1 MILRSDHGNQY
12 FNDLIQHNVWY
23 TPTLRVVALEI
34 EPSFTFLEIR
44 MRCRWI
50 AAAFIGLLLSATA
63 QSQTTALPAHSFFH
77 VQLGNSASAQPTSGR
92 LLLFAVEAK
101 TAEAEAKTES
111 DGKSSV
117 VDEVDANPFSAT
129 QTSVAA
135 REVSRWTPGQ
145 INDIDADQLAFP
157 AGYSQLQPGDYYV
170 QAVLDVDH
178 TYNYAGRGA
187 GDLVSEVVKLHLPI
201 ASIPTLTLSKALPA
215 RDPWTLSASTP
226 AAIRALLPEAHQ
238 HANLVEFVS
247 PSLSAFWGR
256 PITMRGWVLT
266 PPGYDAKAGKRYP
279 TVYYTQG
286 FGGNNDRVSGPLA
299 TVYAAMSKGEMP
311 PMIWVF
317 LDESSPTGTHE
328 FADSI
333 NNGPWGQAL
342 TTELIPQLES
352 QYRMDAK
359 SSGRFLNGHSS
370 GGWATLWLQTRYPKI
385 FGGTWSTSPDP
396 SDFHDFTGIDLY
408 APHANAYRKPDG
420 LAYPLVRDHDKVLGT
435 FEQFAKLERVL
446 GTYGGQLGSFEW
458 VFSPR
463 GKDGLPLPMF
473 NRDTGDIDPAVVAYW
488 RDHYDIA
495 FRLQHNW
502 SQLKPDLDGKIHLF
516 VGTADTFYLDGA
528 AHRLQAVLDGL
539 HAKSSFTFLPNR
551 THFDLYVQGKD
562 RQGLLKQISWQMYA
576 VARPDSTLKA
586 PLQPVQ

>member
-1 MILRSDHGNQY
+1 
-12 FNDLIQHNVWY
+12 
-23 TPTLRVVALEI
+23 
-34 EPSFTFLEIR
+34 
-44 MRCRWI
+44 MRARQ
-50 AAAFIGLLLSATA
+50 AAVSLLMLSGLLATA
-63 QSQTTALPAHSFFH
+63 VHAQTAALPAHRFFH
-77 VQLGNSASAQPTSGR
+77 VQLSNSASATPTSGR

-101 TAEAEAKTES
+101 AAEAEAKSQS
-111 DGKSSV
+111 DGKSST

-129 QTSVAA
+129 RTSVAA
-135 REVSRWTPGQ
+135 REVSRLAPGDVT
-145 INDIDADQLAFP
+145 DIDADQLAFP
-157 AGYSQLQPGDYYV
+157 AGYSQLPPGDYYV
-170 QAVLDVDH
+170 QAVLDVEH
-178 TYNYAGRGA
+178 TYNYSGRGA
-187 GDLVSEVVKLHLPI
+187 GDLVSEVVKLHLPV
-201 ASIPTLTLSKALPA
+201 ASIPTLTLSKALPT

-226 AAIRALLPEAHQ
+226 AATRALLPEARQ
-238 HANLVEFVS
+238 HATLIEFVS

-256 PITMRGWVLT
+256 PITMRGQVLT

-286 FGGNNDRVSGPLA
+286 YGGNNDRVAGPLA
-299 TVYAAMSKGEMP
+299 TVYAAMKQGEMP

-328 FADSI
+328 FADSV

-359 SSGRFLNGHSS
+359 PSGRFLNGHSS
-370 GGWATLWLQTRYPKI
+370 GGWATLWLQTRYPKV

-420 LAYPLVRDHDKVLGT
+420 TARPLVRDHEKVLGT
-435 FEQFAKLERVL
+435 FEQFARLERVL

-463 GKDGLPLPMF
+463 GEDGLPLPMF
-473 NRDTGDIDPAVVAYW
+473 NRDTGDVDPAVVTYW

-502 SQLKPDLDGKIHLF
+502 PQLKPDLDGKIHLI

-528 AHRLQAVLDGL
+528 AHKLQAVLDGL
-539 HAKSSFTFLPNR
+539 HARSDFRFLPNR
-551 THFDLYVQGKD
+551 THMDLYVQGKD
-562 RQGLLKQISWQMYA
+562 RQGLLKQISWAMYA
-576 VARPDSTLKA
+576 VARPDSPLKA
-586 PLQPVQ
+586 PPAPAQ